1 MFKGILGRKKED
13 NSEESAV
20 DAALVEKISKMNLT
34 EMRSYIKNNI
44 KDFEVSEE
52 GLNVV
57 MQRLTTE
64 DEKSK
69 KYYLKVDDMD
79 SKKKKAFNLIITIS
93 QNKKINLVTVELI
106 QKFVEI
112 YSDIIEQYDTEYKE
126 IYSSR
131 FVDAVNVA
139 LANINK
145 KVVLQNKMDV
155 LGENNSSL

>member
-69 KYYLKVDDMD
+69 KYYLKADDMD
-79 SKKKKAFNLIITIS
+79 SKKKKAFDLIIAIS
-93 QNKKINLVTVELI
+93 ENKKINLVTVELI

>member
-1 MFKGILGRKKED
+1 MFKGILGKKKED

-20 DAALVEKISKMNLT
+20 DVALVEKISKMNLT

-69 KYYLKVDDMD
+69 KYYLKADDMD
-79 SKKKKAFNLIITIS
+79 SKKKKAFDLIIAIS
-93 QNKKINLVTVELI
+93 QNKKINFVTVELI

-112 YSDIIEQYDTEYKE
+112 YSDIIEQYDTEHKE

-139 LANINK
+139 LANIDK
-145 KVVLQNKMDV
+145 KVVLQNKMNI

>member
-1 MFKGILGRKKED
+1 MFKGILGKKRED
-13 NSEESAV
+13 SSEESAV

-52 GLNVV
+52 
-57 MQRLTTE
+57 
-64 DEKSK
+64 
-69 KYYLKVDDMD
+69 
-79 SKKKKAFNLIITIS
+79 IIVIS
-93 QNKKINLVTVELI
+93 ENKKINFVTVELI

-112 YSDIIEQYDTEYKE
+112 YCDIIEQYDTEHKE